1 MTSNAAFVLD
11 TNSVISALLLPT
23 SLSRQAFDHAFAL
36 GTILASTT
44 TLDEVDSVLR
54 RPKFD
59 RYIHVDERLR
69 FLSSYIQSVT
79 VIEISVTITDC
90 RDVKDNKF
98 LELAV
103 SGSATCIISGD
114 RDLSDLSPYR
124 NIPIL
129 SARAFLDHYRP

>member
-1 MTSNAAFVLD
+1 MTSNAVFVLD

-23 SLSRQAFDHAFAL
+23 SIVRQAFDHAVTI
-36 GTILASTT
+36 GTILASQD

-59 RYIHVDERLR
+59 RYLHVDERLR
-69 FLSSYIQSVT
+69 FLSSYAQSVT
-79 VIEISVTITDC
+79 VIEINITITDC
-90 RDVKDNKF
+90 RDAKDNKF

-103 SGSATCIISGD
+103 SGAATCLISGD
-114 RDLSDLSPYR
+114 RDLLDLSPYR

-129 SARAFLDHYRP
+129 SARAFLDRYTP